1 MTPQNQTK
9 GLEDIAR
16 SNKTYFGLLA
26 AGNYSRA
33 FKYYGN
39 YLKQAQKA

>member
-9 GLEDIAR
+9 GLAEIVR
-16 SNKTYFGLLA
+16 SNKTYFGLLD
-26 AGNYSRA
+26 AGQYSRA
-33 FKYYGN
+33 LKYYTN